1 MCLFFLNV
9 SPKPKLTD
17 NFIQIWPMSGY
28 PHILMV
34 SNQISSL
41 NTIFKT
47 LFESSQATMGNPS

>member
-17 NFIQIWPMSGY
+17 NFIQTWPMSGY
-28 PHILMV
+28 PTYFWY
-34 SNQISSL
+34 QISSL

-47 LFESSQATMGNPS
+47 LFESSQATVGNPS